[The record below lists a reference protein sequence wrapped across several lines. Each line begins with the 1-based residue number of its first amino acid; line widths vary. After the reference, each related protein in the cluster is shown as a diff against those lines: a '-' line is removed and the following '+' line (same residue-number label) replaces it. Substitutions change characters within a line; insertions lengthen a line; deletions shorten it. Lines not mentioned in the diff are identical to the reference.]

1 LATTSKN
8 TYHHGRLRE
17 ALIDAGVRLAREGGP
32 EAVVLREVNRAAGVS
47 HSAAYRHFPDRDAL
61 LRAVCER
68 CMSALAR
75 EIEGHV
81 ARLPERDDPQ
91 RHAWEAL
98 DATGRAYVHFA
109 VTEPGWFRTAFGV
122 PRHLAP
128 MEPGEGCGA
137 SGRNPYELLSDR
149 LDELVASGALPADRR
164 AQAEIGPWSMVHG
177 LSTLVIDGPLRD
189 LPAAEL
195 QSAVDTITALVIRG
209 L

>member
-1 LATTSKN
+1 MPTASRN

-75 EIEGHV
+75 LMEQ
-81 ARLPERDDPQ
+81 RLAGLPQ
-91 RHAWEAL
+91 RGDRVEAAWERL
-98 DATGRAYVHFA
+98 EATGRAYVQFA
-109 VTEPGWFRTAFGV
+109 ITEPGWFRTAFGV
-122 PRHLAP
+122 PRQLGPLA
-128 MEPGEGCGA
+128 PGEGCGD

-149 LDELVASGALPADRR
+149 LDELVDSGALPASRR
-164 AQAEIGPWSMVHG
+164 SQAEIGPWAAVHG
-177 LSTLVIDGPLRD
+177 LATLLIDGPLRG
-189 LPAAEL
+189 LPEAEL
-195 QSAVDTITALVIRG
+195 RTAQETVVALVRRG